1 MENKQPI
8 GFVPSFSN
16 PDRRALP
23 HQTPD
28 LVHLLIRHRDAP
40 LRPIALQPDPI
51 PQTVDHDVAAGVHS
65 SAISSSV
72 TAMHP
77 CVQSPSSRTPSRR
90 PWIMMSP
97 PASTPASRA
106 RATSAVSG
114 YEIRSDK
121 LYLLRAFRRPMVY
134 RPSGV
139 RPSPSWRLGPSGA
152 GPSAIR

>member
-40 LRPIALQPDPI
+40 LRPIALQPDPV
-51 PQTVDHDVAAGVHS
+51 PQTVYHDVPAGVNPRLPRG
-65 SAISSSV
+65 
-72 TAMHP
+72 P
-77 CVQSPSSRTPSRR
+77 C
-90 PWIMMSP
+90 IMLP
-97 PASTPASRA
+97 PPPPPPASRA
-106 RATSAVSG
+106 RATSAASG
-114 YEIRSDK
+114 YEICSDK
-121 LYLLRAFRRPMVY
+121 WYLLRAFRRPMVY